1 MNDQNMNEG
10 VVWNMINICTI
21 NDISYFLPTMSLSL
35 MIEQNQWKKKW
46 YESQFDGNWHSLFN
60 DWKEIINSCVK
71 VRNIF
76 SFFFVG
82 IVWGS
87 SFFGHKLYHSWKHM
101 LGN

>member
-21 NDISYFLPTMSLSL
+21 NDIFYFLPTMSLSL

-46 YESQFDGNWHSLFN
+46 YEFQFDGNWHSLFN

-76 SFFFVG
+76 SFFLLVLSEDQVSLD
-82 IVWGS
+82 INYII
-87 SFFGHKLYHSWKHM
+87 LE
-101 LGN
+101 NTC

>member
-21 NDISYFLPTMSLSL
+21 NDIFYFLPTMSLSL

-46 YESQFDGNWHSLFN
+46 YEFQFDGNWHSLFN

-76 SFFFVG
+76 SFFFG